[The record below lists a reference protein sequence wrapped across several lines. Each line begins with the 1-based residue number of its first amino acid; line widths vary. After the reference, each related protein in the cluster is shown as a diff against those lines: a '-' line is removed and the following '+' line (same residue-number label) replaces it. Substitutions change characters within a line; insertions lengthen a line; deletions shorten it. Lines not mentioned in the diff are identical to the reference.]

1 MRRRP
6 LLANDMISVALVFL
20 LHVMEVHDTFH
31 PSFFS
36 IHVQYWRF
44 ARLNNGKLASQGGL
58 AGYHGL
64 LVRIAYDICCPVLY
78 VVVHLILWFCFDVVW
93 SLHLTP
99 LGCD

>member
-31 PSFFS
+31 PSFFFS
-36 IHVQYWRF
+36 FHVQYWRF

-78 VVVHLILWFCFDVVW
+78 VVVHLIRCGFVLMWFGVYI
-93 SLHLTP
+93 
-99 LGCD
+99 